1 MKKTFT
7 TKNIVLIAMFSA
19 LALVLHLF
27 DFSIPVIAPEFYK
40 LDLSEI
46 PVLIGSFIM
55 GPLAACLLKQ

>member
-40 LDLSEI
+40 FI
-46 PVLIGSFIM
+46 YNGTIGRRVY
-55 GPLAACLLKQ
+55 